1 MTIIGRQLVVNGEV
15 SCDDDLTIEGTVQGF
30 VSARD
35 GTVTIET
42 PARVEADV
50 RAARVLVRGD
60 VRGAISASERI
71 ELGPSS
77 TVEGSLSAGLIA
89 MVEGAQF
96 NGTIDMNR
104 RTIAARVAEYRPAAP
119 PSRAVGRSPERLDQH
134 ASGVDS
140 NWLTHHDGASRIAYC
155 GWFVCVVLVGVD
167 GVGTAPGLDSEA
179 GPASRPL
186 QPTHGANPTPE
197 RPRSERASAE
207 TGAHPQARAFRA

>member
-1 MTIIGRQLVVNGEV
+1 MTIIGPRLVVTGEV

-50 RAARVLVRGD
+50 RAARVLVHGD

-71 ELGPSS
+71 ELGASS

-104 RTIAARVAEYRPAAP
+104 RTIAAKVAEYRA
-119 PSRAVGRSPERLDQH
+119 
-134 ASGVDS
+134 
-140 NWLTHHDGASRIAYC
+140 
-155 GWFVCVVLVGVD
+155 
-167 GVGTAPGLDSEA
+167 
-179 GPASRPL
+179 
-186 QPTHGANPTPE
+186 
-197 RPRSERASAE
+197 
-207 TGAHPQARAFRA
+207 ARAEAE